1 MEYNNLIVEK
11 NEGICVIKINR
22 PKALN
27 ALNEEVLC
35 ELEWIFDD
43 IKNDHSVKVI
53 ILTGEGKAFVAGAD
67 IVLMSK
73 MTAGEGAVF
82 SAHGNRVFRKIELL
96 NKPVIAAI
104 NGFAFGGGCELSMA
118 CDLRIAST
126 KAKFAQPEVGLG
138 IIPGHGGTQ
147 RLPRIIGVTK
157 AKELIYTGDIIDAEE
172 ALNLGLLNKVVEP
185 EKLIDEAKALAA
197 RIIKNSMIA
206 VAYGKEVINRGMQVD
221 MDTALSM
228 EANFCGMC
236 FSTKDQ
242 KEGMAAFVEKRKA
255 NFIGE

>member
-1 MEYNNLIVEK
+1 
-11 NEGICVIKINR
+11 
-22 PKALN
+22 
-27 ALNEEVLC
+27 
-35 ELEWIFDD
+35 
-43 IKNDHSVKVI
+43 
-53 ILTGEGKAFVAGAD
+53 
-67 IVLMSK
+67 MSN
-73 MTAGEGAVF
+73 MSAREGAAF
-82 SAHGNRVFRKIELL
+82 SAHGNRVFRKIEIL

-157 AKELIYTGDIIDAEE
+157 AKELIYTGDIIDAAE
-172 ALNLGLLNKVVEP
+172 ALNLGFLNKVVEP
-185 EKLIDEAKALAA
+185 ENLIDEAKALAA
-197 RIIKNSMIA
+197 KIIKNSVIA
-206 VAYGKEVINRGMQVD
+206 VGYGKEAINRGMQTD
-221 MDTALSM
+221 MDTALTM
-228 EANFCGMC
+228 ESNFCGMC

-242 KEGMAAFVEKRKA
+242 KEGMAAFVEKRKV

>member
-11 NEGICVIKINR
+11 NEGICIVKINR
-22 PKALN
+22 PKSLN

-35 ELEWIFDD
+35 ELEWAFDD
-43 IKNDHSVKVI
+43 IKNDSSVKVVI
-53 ILTGEGKAFVAGAD
+53 ITGEGKAFVAGAD
-67 IVLMSK
+67 IIVMRNMS
-73 MTAGEGAVF
+73 AGEGAAF

-157 AKELIYTGDIIDAEE
+157 AKELIYTGDIIDAAE
-172 ALNLGLLNKVVEP
+172 ALNLGFLNKVVEP
-185 EKLIDEAKALAA
+185 ENLIDEAKALAA
-197 RIIKNSMIA
+197 KIIKNSVIA
-206 VAYGKEVINRGMQVD
+206 VGYGKEAINRGMQTD
-221 MDTALSM
+221 MDTALTM
-228 EANFCGMC
+228 ESNFCGMC

-242 KEGMAAFVEKRKA
+242 KEGMAAFVEKRKV

>member
-11 NEGICVIKINR
+11 NEGICIVKINR
-22 PKALN
+22 PKSLN

-35 ELEWIFDD
+35 ELEWAFDD
-43 IKNDHSVKVI
+43 IKNDSSVKVVI
-53 ILTGEGKAFVAGAD
+53 ITGEGKAFVAGAD
-67 IVLMSK
+67 IILMSN
-73 MTAGEGAVF
+73 MSAREGAAF
-82 SAHGNRVFRKIELL
+82 SAHGNRVFRKIEIL

-157 AKELIYTGDIIDAEE
+157 AKELIYTGDIIDAAE
-172 ALNLGLLNKVVEP
+172 ALNLGFLNKVVEP
-185 EKLIDEAKALAA
+185 ENLIDEAKALAA
-197 RIIKNSMIA
+197 KIIKNSVIA
-206 VAYGKEVINRGMQVD
+206 VGYGKEAINRGMQTD
-221 MDTALSM
+221 MDTALTM
-228 EANFCGMC
+228 ESNFCGMC

-242 KEGMAAFVEKRKA
+242 KEGMAAFVEKRKV